1 MPEKRI
7 RNGWIIAAILFC
19 IFTAGVGIGGIHW
32 YRNYSVPY
40 QIGKA
45 KECAKAERYVQA
57 ITYLEKAHEL
67 DQGDGEILF
76 LMADYY
82 YIQGKDE
89 PAIYTL
95 MEIVREEERYP
106 EEDLE
111 RAYDK
116 IIAIYSKL
124 GNYQAINELLLHCSD
139 DNIVNAFQQFI
150 AKPPEFSFVG
160 EIMKKFCL

>member
-1 MPEKRI
+1 
-7 RNGWIIAAILFC
+7 
-19 IFTAGVGIGGIHW
+19 
-32 YRNYSVPY
+32 
-40 QIGKA
+40 
-45 KECAKAERYVQA
+45 
-57 ITYLEKAHEL
+57 
-67 DQGDGEILF
+67 
-76 LMADYY
+76 MADYY

-95 MEIVREEERYP
+95 MEIVREEERYS

-124 GNYQAINELLLHCSD
+124 GNYQAINELLLHCND